1 MQRPN
6 WIIFSIL
13 IVTSLFLGYAI
24 FTAIA
29 VNLFPGITSITKPIL
44 CANGEQTVDV
54 TRTQVRPGETY
65 FNVNVYCDGEIIT
78 FQSVML
84 TGLIASLVFFV
95 ILLVVARNWLFRA
108 KNAPAPFA
116 NAGMASVTKGKTPLE
131 RMSELKEM
139 RDKNLI
145 SQVEYERKKD
155 EIMKEL

>member
-1 MQRPN
+1 MKRPN
-6 WIIFSIL
+6 WIVFSIL
-13 IVTSLFLGYAI
+13 VVTSLFFGYAI

-29 VNLFPGITSITKPIL
+29 VNLFPSVTGITKPFL

-65 FNVNVYCDGEIIT
+65 FNVNVYCNGENIT
-78 FQSVML
+78 FPAVML
-84 TGLIASLVFFV
+84 TGLLASLVFFV
-95 ILLVVARNWLFRA
+95 VLLALARNWLFREKA
-108 KNAPAPFA
+108 FPAPFA
-116 NAGMASVTKGKTPLE
+116 EAGKASSAKGKTPLE
-131 RMSELKEM
+131 RMAELKEL